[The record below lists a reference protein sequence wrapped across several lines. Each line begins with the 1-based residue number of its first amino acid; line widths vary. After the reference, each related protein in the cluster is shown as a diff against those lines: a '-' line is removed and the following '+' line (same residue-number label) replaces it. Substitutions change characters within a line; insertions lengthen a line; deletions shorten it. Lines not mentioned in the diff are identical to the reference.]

1 MLSLL
6 GQKRDFRIIVT
17 MRAAQHKWT
26 SRLMA
31 VGVSGSRGRDGEDT
45 SACRMEGEA
54 DGGLRDET
62 G

>member
-1 MLSLL
+1 
-6 GQKRDFRIIVT
+6 